1 MLKRPMKPLFGR
13 VVLNDIVATPGAGPA
28 AAAEILQR
36 GL

>member
-28 AAAEILQR
+28 AAAETLR
-36 GL
+36 RAV

>member
-1 MLKRPMKPLFGR
+1 MLKRPMRPFWGR